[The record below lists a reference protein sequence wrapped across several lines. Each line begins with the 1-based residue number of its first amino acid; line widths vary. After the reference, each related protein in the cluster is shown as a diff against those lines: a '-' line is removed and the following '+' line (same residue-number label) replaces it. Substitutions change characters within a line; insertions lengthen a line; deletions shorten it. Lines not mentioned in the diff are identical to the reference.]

1 MFLGNETFW
10 DLLVRFAPHHIHQ
23 AMNPDIDPNT
33 DIVAYNREAWDSQVR
48 KKNCWTI
55 PVSSEEIRRARHDD
69 WRIVLTPEK
78 FVPREWFPDFHSS
91 PIEVLCLAGSGGQQ
105 APILAAAGANV
116 TVLDNSPAQLA
127 QDQLVAERE
136 GLSIKLVQGDM
147 ADLSV
152 FGNESFDLIVHPC
165 SNTFVPDV
173 LPVWKEAARVMK
185 PGANLLSGLVNPVF
199 YLFDEEL
206 LEKGEFQ
213 VRHKIPYS
221 DLTGLSPERLQ
232 TYLANGEPFCF
243 GHTLQDQVGGQIDA
257 GLAITGLYEDIW
269 SEWPISEYIPT
280 FLATKATKLK

>member
-1 MFLGNETFW
+1 
-10 DLLVRFAPHHIHQ
+10 
-23 AMNPDIDPNT
+23 MNPDIDPNT
-33 DIVAYNREAWDSQVR
+33 DIVAYNREAWDIQVR

-147 ADLSV
+147 ADLSL

-213 VRHKIPYS
+213 VRHRIPYS
-221 DLTGLSPERLQ
+221 DLTSLSPERLQ
-232 TYLANGEPFCF
+232 TYLANGEPLCF
-243 GHTLQDQVGGQIDA
+243 GHTLADQVGGQIDA